1 MRPPVPPARYVA
13 YAAFFAILAVAIY
26 EFKHGQSEA
35 MLPRLAAALSHNGAS
50 IDGLGADRAAAPAAP
65 APNASRLPT
74 VIKLG
79 SNPSAPLASPAGS
92 NLPTVVKL
100 GTGASAAASA
110 AHGIEVVDGDTFR
123 VAGQSY
129 RLVGIDAP
137 ESAPRARCLNER
149 ELATRATRR
158 LRELVAGRNVL
169 LERVPCGCPA
179 GTEGTPACNYGR
191 LCGAL
196 WSDNRNVGQI
206 LIDEGLAKK
215 YDCSG
220 GACPSKPKWC

>member
-1 MRPPVPPARYVA
+1 MRPRVPPARYVA
-13 YAAFFAILAVAIY
+13 YAAFFAILAVAVY
-26 EFKHGQSEA
+26 EFRHGQSEG
-35 MLPRLAAALSHNGAS
+35 MLPRLAAALSQNGAS
-50 IDGLGADRAAAPAAP
+50 VAGPGADRAAAPAAP
-65 APNASRLPT
+65 DASKLPT

-79 SNPSAPLASPAGS
+79 SKPSAPLAAPAGA
-92 NLPTVVKL
+92 NLPTVVRL
-100 GTGASAAASA
+100 GTGASAAAGA

-129 RLVGIDAP
+129 RLVGIDTP

-169 LERVPCGCPA
+169 LERVPCSCPA

-220 GACPSKPKWC
+220 GTCPPKPNWC